1 MATRSY
7 IGKLNP
13 ETNTVTYI
21 YCHYD
26 GYLSHNGR
34 LLSENYNDKD
44 KVNQLLELGDLS
56 YLDEQIGEK
65 HDFKKP
71 TEGWTVSY
79 SRDRGEQFQS
89 SRSTTK
95 LEDYNRDPGI
105 DYFYLFTEEGW
116 KYSTGNGWNKIEI
129 EKIEA

>member
-7 IGKLNP
+7 IGKMDP
-13 ETNTVTYI
+13 HTKVITYI

-26 GYLSHNGR
+26 GYLSHTGR
-34 LLSENYNDKD
+34 MLVENYNDES
-44 KVNQLLELGDLS
+44 KVDELLNLGDLS
-56 YLDEQIGEK
+56 FLDEQIGEQ
-65 HDFKKP
+65 HDFNKP
-71 TEGWTVSY
+71 TPGWTVSY
-79 SRDRGEQFQS
+79 SRDRGQS
-89 SRSTTK
+89 KSKNQTY
-95 LEDYNRDPGI
+95 LEDYNVSSGI

>member
-7 IGKLNP
+7 IGKMNP
-13 ETNTVTYI
+13 ETGVINYI

-26 GYLSHNGR
+26 GYLSHTGR
-34 LLSENYNDKD
+34 MLVENYNDES
-44 KVNQLLELGDLS
+44 KVDELLNLGNLS
-56 YLDEQIGEK
+56 YLGEEIGEK
-65 HDFKKP
+65 HNFNQP
-71 TEGWTVSY
+71 TKGWTLAY
-79 SRDRGEQFQS
+79 GRDRNEPKNGNNQCY
-89 SRSTTK
+89 
-95 LEDYNRDPGI
+95 LEDYNTSMGI

>member
-7 IGKLNP
+7 IGKMNP
-13 ETNTVTYI
+13 ETGTITYV

-26 GYLSHNGR
+26 GYLSHTGR
-34 LLSENYNDKD
+34 LLVENYNNES
-44 KVNQLLELGDLS
+44 KVDELLNLGSLS
-56 YLDEQIGEK
+56 YLGEEIGEK
-65 HDFKKP
+65 QDFNNP
-71 TEGWTVSY
+71 TKGWTLAY
-79 SRDRGEQFQS
+79 GRDRGELNVEKRLS
-89 SRSTTK
+89 SFSAYTY
-95 LEDYNRDPGI
+95 DDGI